1 MFTYIKFKNYKSLV
15 DVDIDLTLKKEPI
28 NLAIIYGE
36 NGSGKS
42 NIASGFYTLQEFC
55 NTLSINQMMNTIIE
69 NLDDISDED
78 KEESRKILVDIFRKK
93 HRDVDAIIN
102 SAKKIGSTENMS
114 IEYGFDLNGKRGSYY
129 IETDNEFIVKER
141 LDFIIETKK
150 GCYFELDRNKDCP
163 KLNPRVFTDKIYLD
177 ETLDKISKFW
187 GKHTLLS
194 IIKND
199 IENKVKNYLENKL
212 SDNFI
217 DIITSLL
224 SFSCTFKDGVN
235 TEREV
240 LCAKREILTKLDSG
254 VIGAHDE
261 MELDKA
267 EEFLNDVFT
276 GLYSDIKNVYYKRET
291 KNNKIKFNLY
301 FKKRIGNE
309 ILDINFNREST
320 GTMRILNILPAIY
333 IAINGG
339 VSIID
344 EFDSGIHDIM
354 VRDIIREVKNN
365 LDGQLILT
373 THNTLLL
380 EEKQL
385 KDSIY
390 FITIDS
396 NGDKEVLNVN
406 DYENRTHPNNN
417 IRDLYLKGLYDAI
430 PSTGNFDLEH
440 IKQNFN

>member
-1 MFTYIKFKNYKSLV
+1 MFTYIKFRNYKSLV

-36 NGSGKS
+36 NGAGKS

-55 NTLSINQMMNTIIE
+55 NTLSINQMMNSVLE
-69 NLDDISDED
+69 DLNDISEENR
-78 KEESRKILVDIFRKK
+78 EESRKIILDLFRKK

-114 IEYGFDLNGKRGSYY
+114 IEYGFDLKGKRGSYY
-129 IETDNEFIVKER
+129 IETDNESIVKER
-141 LDFIIETKK
+141 LDFIIERKK
-150 GCYFELDRNKDCP
+150 GCYFDIDKNNNYT
-163 KLNPRVFTDKIYLD
+163 KLNQRVFNNKVYLD
-177 ETLDKISKFW
+177 ETLDKVSKFW

-199 IENKVKNYLENKL
+199 IENKVKNYLEDKL

-217 DIITSLL
+217 DVLESLM
-224 SFSCTFKDGVN
+224 SFSCTFKDGVKA
-235 TEREV
+235 EREV
-240 LCAKREILTKLDSG
+240 LCAKREILTKLDFG
-254 VIGAHDE
+254 TIDIQE
-261 MELDKA
+261 ETELDRA

-276 GLYSDIKNVYYKRET
+276 GLYSDIKNVYYKRER
-291 KNNKIKFNLY
+291 KNNKIKYNLY
-301 FKKRIGNE
+301 FKKRIGND
-309 ILDINFNREST
+309 IVDINFDREST

-333 IAINGG
+333 TSINGG

-354 VRDIIREVKNN
+354 IRDIIREVKNN

-406 DYENRTHPNNN
+406 DYENRTHPNHN

-430 PSTGNFDLEH
+430 PSTGNFDLAQ
-440 IKQNFN
+440 IKQSFK